1 MSEGS
6 VSKAILVGKLGVD
19 PTVRRTQLGRKVTAL
34 NVKTSGEKGRKQWHR
49 IVIYN
54 ENVADFAERYLR
66 KGSHVYI
73 EGSLEVRKWIGTN
86 GEGQNWTV
94 EIVVNGFDGRLVLL
108 DPPPSDK
115 LEDRDAGTE
124 GLDATDDT
132 DNRRAFAFS
141 SSPGRQQPC
150 SHPNRW
156 RRRYAGH
163 GMIP

>member
-1 MSEGS
+1 MT
-6 VSKAILVGKLGVD
+6 A
-19 PTVRRTQLGRKVTAL
+19 KV
-34 NVKTSGEKGRKQWHR
+34 
-49 IVIYN
+49 I
-54 ENVADFAERYLR
+54 R

-132 DNRRAFAFS
+132 DTAGLSRFLQAPDDSSRA
-141 SSPGRQQPC
+141 RI
-150 SHPNRW
+150 RT
-156 RRRYAGH
+156 AGDDDMR
-163 GMIP
+163 GTG